1 MHRTQIAICAIILSV
16 YTGYAFFSIKEIT
29 CPILLDTNPTIVYR
43 NSKMM
48 YQHTAYYCDKQ
59 FYHHIYADS
68 TDQEAIQLWLQT
80 HPTEQ
85 VLSTTWGILSLNQ
98 FTVFFIVHMVFMLI
112 CCGMIMYL
120 DILSQEDNRFGH
132 LRFIKM

>member
-1 MHRTQIAICAIILSV
+1 MHRTQIAVLSIVVLV
-16 YTGYAFFSIKEIT
+16 YTGYAFFSIKDTT
-29 CPILLDTNPTIVYR
+29 CPVVLDTKPTIVYR

-59 FYHHIYADS
+59 FYHHIYMDSAD
-68 TDQEAIQLWLQT
+68 QQAIQLWLEL

-85 VLSTTWGILSLNQ
+85 VVNTTWGILNLNQ
-98 FTVFFIVHMVFMLI
+98 FTLFFIVHMIFMLI

-120 DILSQEDNRFGH
+120 DILSQEDNRIYRLH
-132 LRFIKM
+132 RH